1 MKGRKVVRR
10 DLDAL
15 IRRLPAEVREHIED
29 LEDLAHIRKVE
40 GETKA
45 GDYLPAGL
53 VRQAIKGE
61 HPIRIWRKHRG
72 LSMNELARR
81 SGVNAAYLSEIEN
94 NKKRGSVSAFVAVA
108 RALDVRVDDLVR
120 ISEEPEKRTRSR
132 RAAHF
137 S

>member
-10 DLDAL
+10 NLKTL
-15 IRRLPAEVREHIED
+15 IRRLPAEVREHIEE

-45 GDYLPAGL
+45 ADYLPANL
-53 VRQAIKGE
+53 VRQAIKGD
-61 HPIRIWRKHRG
+61 HPIRIWREHRG

-94 NKKRGSVSAFVAVA
+94 DKKPGSMSAFVAVA

-120 ISEEPEKRTRSR
+120 TSDKAEKRRRSR
-132 RAAHF
+132 RVHF
-137 S
+137 P